1 MDKGSWNTFSCR
13 YVLNVASFPGLSP
26 QAFITCSMKNLGV
39 GKAGYEAILYMINP
53 FCTTF
58 AGGAIEITLTGITD
72 GDSACTLSNL
82 SNISNCSGT
91 DAATEYSRKL
101 TLGYIHAHTN
111 V

>member
-1 MDKGSWNTFSCR
+1 MR
-13 YVLNVASFPGLSP
+13 
-26 QAFITCSMKNLGV
+26 
-39 GKAGYEAILYMINP
+39 LYMINP

-91 DAATEYSRKL
+91 DPTTEYSRKL
-101 TLGYIHAHTN
+101 IHPCTYICMMCFYISYTYM
-111 V
+111 